1 METNDQKIQVLQRKL
16 SIVEKERDILLALFT
31 ESDKVYYERL
41 MDLESEIQVIQQN
54 KLEFHN
60 DFKNVYKFIREVQA
74 LRNRIYEREKA
85 FNSAIKKVEE
95 LTFRISET
103 DRVKSEFLSNTSH
116 EIRTPLNAILGFLEL
131 IKSGLY
137 DTPEEMM
144 EYVNG
149 AIESSNHLLKLLNEI
164 LDIAR
169 IDSGTLK
176 INFDEVNLKMLV
188 EALYTSSLNQA
199 QQKEISLDLEF
210 PEENIIV
217 RGDSDRIKQI
227 FNNLITN
234 SLKFTPR
241 GGKVTLRLSLQSEKN
256 YVLCE
261 VIDTGIG
268 IEKENLRIIFD
279 RFTQL
284 DSGTTRKYQGAGL
297 GLYITKNL
305 IELMGGMIYV
315 ESQGL
320 NKGSNFM
327 FTLPLSTSDIEFNLN
342 KTIGINKFKIEG
354 NKNNPLVAIIID
366 DPITRDS
373 LKEHLLNEGYATVT
387 GITADDGF
395 NIVKEHNPK
404 LIILDWCLPRRKA
417 FDLVNGIT
425 LFKIL
430 NSLPEYSSIPIIIL
444 TGHPIKFVNLFEDH
458 IYVDEKN
465 YFEKLVTYKKLMDR
479 INSLLQKDLSENRI
493 IIMLESDPKIY
504 NLFKS
509 KYSTPNYN
517 FKILYNSED
526 FLLYLEKNYHQ
537 KAVLIMNQISAGVLD
552 EDLYRFFLEKKPQH
566 KYPTIIITNSPNYEP
581 TDNLNYISNEKV
593 YSILKKDFL
602 EEPDR
607 VYKIINKLLEE
618 L

>member
-284 DSGTTRKYQGAGL
+284 DSGNKKVSRRWVGF
-297 GLYITKNL
+297 
-305 IELMGGMIYV
+305 IY
-315 ESQGL
+315 
-320 NKGSNFM
+320 
-327 FTLPLSTSDIEFNLN
+327 
-342 KTIGINKFKIEG
+342 
-354 NKNNPLVAIIID
+354 
-366 DPITRDS
+366 
-373 LKEHLLNEGYATVT
+373 Y
-387 GITADDGF
+387 
-395 NIVKEHNPK
+395 
-404 LIILDWCLPRRKA
+404 
-417 FDLVNGIT
+417 
-425 LFKIL
+425 
-430 NSLPEYSSIPIIIL
+430 
-444 TGHPIKFVNLFEDH
+444 
-458 IYVDEKN
+458 
-465 YFEKLVTYKKLMDR
+465 
-479 INSLLQKDLSENRI
+479 
-493 IIMLESDPKIY
+493 
-504 NLFKS
+504 
-509 KYSTPNYN
+509 
-517 FKILYNSED
+517 
-526 FLLYLEKNYHQ
+526 
-537 KAVLIMNQISAGVLD
+537 
-552 EDLYRFFLEKKPQH
+552 
-566 KYPTIIITNSPNYEP
+566 
-581 TDNLNYISNEKV
+581 
-593 YSILKKDFL
+593 
-602 EEPDR
+602 
-607 VYKIINKLLEE
+607 
-618 L
+618 